1 MMNGYYMNNERELNE
16 ARGIINQMNVDDLK
30 KLMNNDN
37 EVTKLVQNLSSIQQL
52 ETIRESLKENIKSL
66 AMRNLDKEPTLIHE
80 KEKLAELHE
89 KLGKMREEYRSIR
102 GQYDDQTGETNP
114 EVIYILLQTAA
125 ADLERATEQT
135 AEDFFYGEKSEEEV
149 TEFERRFIEDRKR
162 AHELKI
168 KAEKFSELMQVS
180 QSTSGLNF
188 NQHIRSS
195 GYR

>member
-114 EVIYILLQTAA
+114 EMIYILLQTAA

-168 KAEKFSELMQVS
+168 KAEKFNELMQVS

>member
-102 GQYDDQTGETNP
+102 GQYDDQTGETSP